1 MNLIQAQER
10 VVLSENSLEKAR
22 ENEVKALERYG
33 EGKTS
38 VVEVID
44 AQTYRQ
50 TSQLNYVQAKVAAH
64 CYYSALLK
72 ALHAY

>member
-1 MNLIQAQER
+1 MATDRLNQINDEVRIEVETAKLNLIQAQER

-38 VVEVID
+38 
-44 AQTYRQ
+44 
-50 TSQLNYVQAKVAAH
+50 
-64 CYYSALLK
+64 
-72 ALHAY
+72 